1 MAQTGNKEPETK
13 QPEKKLIN
21 LLRGWPSPHLLPSEI
36 LRRAA
41 DKVLSDPAVFVPALQ
56 YGPDPGYEPLRE
68 ALAVWLSAAYGVKP
82 DVRELC
88 ITGGASQNIAC
99 VLQSYTDPVYT
110 LAVWAVTPCYFL
122 ACPIF
127 EDAGFGER
135 LRGLPEDEEEVDVE
149 FLERALQE
157 CEEKEGREEKPY
169 KHPTPHRKLYRHII
183 YLVPTCANPSGKTL
197 PLARRT
203 ALVHLARRHNALI
216 IADDVY
222 DLLQW
227 PTTTTTTPSSSQAEI
242 PPLPRLSDIDIPL
255 GPSPHDPPARHFGHA
270 VSNGSFSKL
279 LGPGVRTG
287 WAHGTPDFAYGLAQT
302 GSTRSGGAPSQL
314 TAAIVTQVVVD
325 GGLDGHLR
333 ERVRPA
339 LQARHTRVVE
349 AVKRELG
356 WAGVRVVESSE
367 GGRGV
372 FGGYFVW
379 VTLPEGGPT
388 AAEVAER
395 ARAEELI
402 VAPGGMFEV
411 GMGDGGRF
419 ERNLRLCF
427 SWEEEEVVVEGV
439 ERLGTVLRRWYQ
451 GTVAV
456 GEKWENAEGHK

>member
-1 MAQTGNKEPETK
+1 
-13 QPEKKLIN
+13 KKLIN
-21 LLRGWPSPHLLPSEI
+21 LLRGWPSPHLLPAEM

-41 DKVLSDPAVFVPALQ
+41 NSVLSDPAVFVPALQ
-56 YGPDPGYEPLRE
+56 YGPDPGYEPLRQ
-68 ALAVWLSAAYGVKP
+68 ALAAWLGAAYSVKP

-99 VLQSYTDPVYT
+99 VLQSYTDPAYT
-110 LAVWAVTPCYFL
+110 LAVWAVAPCYFL

-135 LRGLPEDEEEVDVE
+135 LRGVPEDEEGVDVE
-149 FLERALQE
+149 FLERTLRE
-157 CEEKEGREEKPY
+157 CEEKASKEEKPY

-203 ALVHLARRHNALI
+203 ALVHLARRHNALVI
-216 IADDVY
+216 CDDVY

-227 PTTTTTTPSSSQAEI
+227 PTDSSRSEI

-255 GPSPHDPPARHFGHA
+255 GPSSHDPPARHFGHA

-287 WAHGTPDFAYGLAQT
+287 WAHGTADFAYGLAQT

-325 GGLDGHLR
+325 GGLDRHLR

-339 LQARHTRVVE
+339 LRARHGRVVE
-349 AVKRELG
+349 AVKRELA

-367 GGRGV
+367 SGRGV
-372 FGGYFVW
+372 FGGYFLW
-379 VTLPEGGPT
+379 VTLPEGGPA
-388 AAEVAER
+388 AAELAER
-395 ARAEELI
+395 ARAEEELI

-411 GMGDGGRF
+411 GKTGGGGRF

-427 SWEEEEVVVEGV
+427 SWEDGEIVVEGV
-439 ERLGTVLRRWYQ
+439 VRLGRVLRRWY
-451 GTVAV
+451 
-456 GEKWENAEGHK
+456 EG